1 MAHCALVINAG
12 SRDEHPDQYGLA
24 HLTEHAFFKGTQ
36 RRRAWQVNCRLENL
50 GGELNAFTTKEDTTI
65 HATTLR
71 GDFPRAAELIAD
83 VAFRSTFPERE
94 LEREKEVIADEINT
108 YKDSPADLIYDTFED
123 MLFAGSELGH
133 NILGRKNAL
142 ARYDGEAIR
151 AFTGRTHTTDQMVF
165 SSIGN
170 FSAKTADILLGAA
183 VLLLAI
189 FFYYVPFLLWIS
201 AKVSG
206 VNISLIQLFLM
217 RIRKVPPYIITRAM
231 IEAHKAGI
239 KTLTRDELEAHYLAG
254 GHVEKVV
261 HALVSASKANIDLP
275 FQMATAIDL
284 AGRDVFEAVQMSVN
298 PKVIDTPPVTAVAK
312 DGIQLIAKARVTV
325 RANIKQLV
333 GGAGEETILARVGEG
348 IVSSIGS
355 SESHKTVLENP
366 DSISKLVLRK
376 GLDAGTAFE
385 ILSIDIADID
395 IGKNIGAFLQMDQA
409 QADKNIAQAKAE
421 ERRAMAVALEHFQN

>member
-1 MAHCALVINAG
+1 MEFFTYRLPNGIRGIHRQVKSNVAHCALVINAG

-170 FSAKTADILLGAA
+170 LSAKSVETTVARYLNDIKSSARDFSRRQPAAVEPFTRAVAKHTHQTHCIIGARAQGINDAERLPLALLVNLLGGPSANSMLN
-183 VLLLAI
+183 VLVREKNGLSYNIEASYTPYSDSGIVAIYFSCDHDNTDHCIELIEGELGRLRNTPLSARRLSMAKKQFIAQLAI
-189 FFYYVPFLLWIS
+189 SMESNEGYMLGAGKSFL
-201 AKVSG
+201 AHREVDTMEEVYRK
-206 VNISLIQLFLM
+206 IQ
-217 RIRKVPPYIITRAM
+217 A
-231 IEAHKAGI
+231 
-239 KTLTRDELEAHYLAG
+239 LTAE
-254 GHVEKVV
+254 
-261 HALVSASKANIDLP
+261 DL
-275 FQMATAIDL
+275 
-284 AGRDVFEAVQMSVN
+284 
-298 PKVIDTPPVTAVAK
+298 TAVASSVFSSPSR
-312 DGIQLIAKARVTV
+312 LIYK
-325 RANIKQLV
+325 
-333 GGAGEETILARVGEG
+333 
-348 IVSSIGS
+348 
-355 SESHKTVLENP
+355 
-366 DSISKLVLRK
+366 
-376 GLDAGTAFE
+376 
-385 ILSIDIADID
+385 
-395 IGKNIGAFLQMDQA
+395 
-409 QADKNIAQAKAE
+409 
-421 ERRAMAVALEHFQN
+421 

>member
-1 MAHCALVINAG
+1 MEI
-12 SRDEHPDQYGLA
+12 
-24 HLTEHAFFKGTQ
+24 
-36 RRRAWQVNCRLENL
+36 
-50 GGELNAFTTKEDTTI
+50 
-65 HATTLR
+65 
-71 GDFPRAAELIAD
+71 
-83 VAFRSTFPERE
+83 TFLP
-94 LEREKEVIADEINT
+94 L
-108 YKDSPADLIYDTFED
+108 
-123 MLFAGSELGH
+123 
-133 NILGRKNAL
+133 
-142 ARYDGEAIR
+142 
-151 AFTGRTHTTDQMVF
+151 
-165 SSIGN
+165 
-170 FSAKTADILLGAA
+170 ILLGAA

-239 KTLTRDELEAHYLAG
+239 KTLTRDELFPYTTLFRSRDELEAHYLAG

-421 ERRAMAVALEHFQN
+421 ERRAMAVALEQEMKAKAQEARAKVIEAEAEVPKAMADAFRTGNLGVMDYYKMKNIEADTSMREAIAKPAGTPSKPLKD